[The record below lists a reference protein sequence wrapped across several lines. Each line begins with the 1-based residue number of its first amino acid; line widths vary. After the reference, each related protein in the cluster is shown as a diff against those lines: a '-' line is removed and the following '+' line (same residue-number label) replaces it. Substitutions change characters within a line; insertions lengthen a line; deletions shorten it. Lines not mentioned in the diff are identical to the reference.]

1 MVIIVVFLILNDLLM
16 YEIFWI
22 KCYMGLVLILKY
34 LILNLLIY
42 FIIEN
47 YYFVYVGKVFFFL
60 ILKYIFLRNVSLI
73 ELVCWLFGVD

>member
-1 MVIIVVFLILNDLLM
+1 MVIIVVFFILNDLLM

-47 YYFVYVGKVFFFL
+47 YYFVYVGKVLFFL
-60 ILKYIFLRNVSLI
+60 ILKYMFLRNVSLI

>member
-1 MVIIVVFLILNDLLM
+1 MVIIVVFFILNDLLM

-47 YYFVYVGKVFFFL
+47 YYFVYVGKIFFF
-60 ILKYIFLRNVSLI
+60 
-73 ELVCWLFGVD
+73 

>member
-1 MVIIVVFLILNDLLM
+1 MVIIVVFFILNDLLM

-47 YYFVYVGKVFFFL
+47 YYFVYVGKVFFF
-60 ILKYIFLRNVSLI
+60 
-73 ELVCWLFGVD
+73 

>member
-1 MVIIVVFLILNDLLM
+1 MVIIVVFFILNDLWM

-22 KCYMGLVLILKY
+22 KCYMSLVLILKY

-60 ILKYIFLRNVSLI
+60 NFEVYVFKK
-73 ELVCWLFGVD
+73 C

>member
-1 MVIIVVFLILNDLLM
+1 MVIIVVFFIFNDLLM

-47 YYFVYVGKVFFFL
+47 YYFVYVGKVFFF
-60 ILKYIFLRNVSLI
+60 
-73 ELVCWLFGVD
+73 

>member
-1 MVIIVVFLILNDLLM
+1 MVIIVVFFVLNDLLM

-47 YYFVYVGKVFFFL
+47 YYFVYVGKVFFF
-60 ILKYIFLRNVSLI
+60 
-73 ELVCWLFGVD
+73 

>member
-47 YYFVYVGKVFFFL
+47 YYFVYVGKVLFFF
-60 ILKYIFLRNVSLI
+60 
-73 ELVCWLFGVD
+73 

>member
-1 MVIIVVFLILNDLLM
+1 MVIIVVFFILNDLLM
-16 YEIFWI
+16 YEILWI

-60 ILKYIFLRNVSLI
+60 NFEVYVFKK
-73 ELVCWLFGVD
+73 C

>member
-1 MVIIVVFLILNDLLM
+1 MVIIVVFFILNDLLM

-22 KCYMGLVLILKY
+22 KCYMGLDLILKY

-47 YYFVYVGKVFFFL
+47 YYFVYVGKVFFF
-60 ILKYIFLRNVSLI
+60 
-73 ELVCWLFGVD
+73 

>member
-1 MVIIVVFLILNDLLM
+1 MVIISIVVFFILNDLLM

-22 KCYMGLVLILKY
+22 KCYMGFVLILKY

-47 YYFVYVGKVFFFL
+47 YYFVYVGKVFFF
-60 ILKYIFLRNVSLI
+60 
-73 ELVCWLFGVD
+73 